1 MRGVA
6 DWWDDATS
14 AGALHGTGRQQDRD
28 PGGPPLWA
36 IPAQRAL
43 KGMTMKNQL
52 VSDTADAQV
61 HVVILDSGEE
71 AFSALTKFANQAKL
85 SAASLTAIGAFEK
98 ATVGWFDFASKSY
111 KKIEVAEQCEV
122 LSAIGDVAVG
132 DDGKA
137 SLHVHVVLGLADGST
152 RGGHLLAGTV
162 RPTLEVVFTEVPS
175 KLRRKKRADLGIA
188 LIDIGATWGPRATAR
203 EEMPDEQGNA

>member
-1 MRGVA
+1 MMASFQGRTEGTMDVSPRDFILPWERCATSPIDAGLQVLTRHGTQGRPPCEAQRGVN
-6 DWWDDATS
+6 
-14 AGALHGTGRQQDRD
+14 GKRQ
-28 PGGPPLWA
+28 P
-36 IPAQRAL
+36 
-43 KGMTMKNQL
+43 MKSQL

-71 AFSALTKFANQAKL
+71 AFSALTRFANEAKL
-85 SAASLTAIGAFEK
+85 TAASMTAIGAFEK

-137 SLHVHVVLGLADGST
+137 SLHVHIVLGLSDGST

-162 RPTLEVVFTEVPS
+162 RPTLEVVLTEVPS
-175 KLRRKKRADLGIA
+175 KLRRKKRTDLGIA
-188 LIDIGATWGPRATAR
+188 LIDIGA
-203 EEMPDEQGNA
+203 N